1 MSRNVLRGFFFLITV
16 RLVSADSAE
25 RRRRRQ
31 RRRGCHLKKIGIVF
45 ILRIGW
51 CRQRKTERDRKR
63 ERTTI
68 QGR

>member
-1 MSRNVLRGFFFLITV
+1 M
-16 RLVSADSAE
+16 SADSAE